1 MAGSA
6 PNIPA
11 SLEEAVLSKASA
23 GWGCRQISEWL
34 AKEHNVTAS
43 YVTVSR
49 WLKRRRNER
58 ADIAKAVVR
67 EKIAGSVTRDVDR
80 LELFVK
86 KAMRIAKKNEHDP
99 IVWAKVAEQVRK
111 FTEAKL
117 KACGLDQDDEPA
129 KAKASAEVTV
139 NAPVIFIPPPDDD
152 EITAATP
159 DKETAS

>member
-11 SLEEAVLSKASA
+11 SLEEAVLEKAYS
-23 GWGCRQISEWL
+23 GLGCRQISEWL

-58 ADIAKAVVR
+58 ADVAKVVVR
-67 EKIAGSVTRDVDR
+67 EKVTANVTKDIDR
-80 LELFVK
+80 LELFAR
-86 KAMRIAKKNEHDP
+86 KAMRIAKSCEHEP
-99 IVWAKVAEQVRK
+99 AVWAKVAEQVRK

-139 NAPVIFIPPPDDD
+139 SGPVIFIPPPDDD
-152 EITAATP
+152 ESATP
-159 DKETAS
+159 TDKEAAS

>member
-1 MAGSA
+1 VATVA
-6 PNIPA
+6 IP
-11 SLEEAVLSKASA
+11 SKLEGAVLEKAA
-23 GWGCRQISEWL
+23 NGWSCRQIAEWL
-34 AKEHNVTAS
+34 GKEHAVTAS
-43 YVTVSR
+43 HVTVSR
-49 WLKRRRNER
+49 WLKRRRSER

-67 EKIAGSVTRDVDR
+67 EKVTSSVTKDIDR

-86 KAMRIAKKNEHDP
+86 KAMRIARKSESDP

-111 FTEAKL
+111 FTESKL

-129 KAKASAEVTV
+129 KAKASAEVTI

-152 EITAATP
+152 GESTAAPP